1 MRIFVTIITVAF
13 LAHWTCSLINKQWCW
28 TVGAFG
34 GNFGGNVIHSLLSAV
49 KHLSH
54 YFLILPLSFN
64 RPNNYYSFNTE
75 RKSCNDISIMFCLTH
90 LVQGFTTS

>member
-34 GNFGGNVIHSLLSAV
+34 GNFGGM
-49 KHLSH
+49 
-54 YFLILPLSFN
+54 SF
-64 RPNNYYSFNTE
+64 
-75 RKSCNDISIMFCLTH
+75 TH
-90 LVQGFTTS
+90 FFPR